1 MDLSN
6 HLPVVKAVEA
16 VLKRRPH
23 IQTVRRWCK
32 KGCRGIRLNAMFVN
46 GQYLT
51 TIADVEAYLR
61 DTTQARLVVTDPP
74 KVEIVKPIKPARV
87 QKAVAEFER
96 MTSGSKSA
104 RCSSIQR

>member
-1 MDLSN
+1 
-6 HLPVVKAVEA
+6 
-16 VLKRRPH
+16 
-23 IQTVRRWCK
+23 
-32 KGCRGIRLNAMFVN
+32 MFVN